1 MADKV
6 SNSLNYS
13 PSLLSFHSNIKSLIR
28 ANIRIEEENVNIG
41 EWEEDINDRNVIW
54 EPITPEPIPQWYLNF
69 LTYDDNDQI
78 EPTGLELDNNESPN
92 QIDLEETS
100 SEEDT
105 ISSDWESMSGSK
117 NVHNA
122 TEMNIYFI

>member
-78 EPTGLELDNNESPN
+78 EPTGLELDNNESPG
-92 QIDLEETS
+92 QLDIEETS
-100 SEEDT
+100 SEDENKR
-105 ISSDWESMSGSK
+105 W
-117 NVHNA
+117 
-122 TEMNIYFI
+122 Y